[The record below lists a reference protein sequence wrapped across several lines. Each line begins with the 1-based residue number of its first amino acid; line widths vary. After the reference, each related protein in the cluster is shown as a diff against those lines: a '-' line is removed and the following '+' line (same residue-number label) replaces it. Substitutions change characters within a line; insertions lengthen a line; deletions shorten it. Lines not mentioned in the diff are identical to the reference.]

1 MKLRIGVIGVGPA
14 WESRH
19 LPALR
24 ALSDRFE
31 VVAFCDP
38 VQHRAEY
45 AARQFN
51 ASVHDG
57 FRALTGRE
65 EIDAILLLSATFYGA
80 LPIHAACEMGKAV
93 YCAAAIDLQD
103 SEAVALRQR
112 VEKAGIAFMAE
123 FPCRLSP
130 ATLRL
135 KELLATR
142 LGAPKLLFCNRRRS
156 QPLKRASASRC
167 YRDMVELVD
176 WCRYVVETEP
186 TSLVATTH
194 QVAGLGPA
202 GTATG
207 RAASGHTASGHTATV
222 HPTTGPPAT
231 ALERQDYFSV
241 NLDFS
246 PAGETG
252 TGPLAVISCGDY
264 ISESLQESLAYRRP
278 ADLKVVCEQGIAFV
292 DLPNTVAWYDEAGQ
306 HLETLDHER
315 PVGEQLLIHFHRAV
329 SSLILKSSSI
339 ADAHRAV
346 TIANQ
351 AKLSCE
357 SGDRV
362 SC

>member
-57 FRALTGRE
+57 FRGLTGRE
-65 EIDAILLLSATFYGA
+65 EIDAVLLLSATFYGA
-80 LPIHAACEMGKAV
+80 LPIHAACDMGKAV

-103 SEAVALRQR
+103 TEAAALRQR
-112 VEKAGIAFMAE
+112 VEEAGIAFMAE

-142 LGAPKLLFCNRRRS
+142 LGAPKLLFCNRRRIH
-156 QPLKRASASRC
+156 PLKHTSGSRC
-167 YRDMVELVD
+167 YRDLVELVD
-176 WCRYVVETEP
+176 WCRYLVESEP
-186 TSLVATTH
+186 TSLLATSH
-194 QVAGLGPA
+194 L
-202 GTATG
+202 ATG
-207 RAASGHTASGHTATV
+207 
-222 HPTTGPPAT
+222 
-231 ALERQDYFSV
+231 LDQQNYFSV
-241 NLDFS
+241 SLDFS
-246 PAGETG
+246 PAGQTG

-278 ADLKVVCEQGIAFV
+278 ADLKVVCERGIAFV
-292 DLPNTVAWYDEAGQ
+292 DLPNTVAWFDEAGQ

-329 SSLILKSSSI
+329 SSLILKSSSL
-339 ADAHRAV
+339 ADAHRAI

-351 AKLSCE
+351 AKVSCE
-357 SGDRV
+357 TGRRV